1 MTDNRRISRQ
11 ERLHVLLA
19 ATVMVAVY
27 AWFWRVSAHRIAE
40 GPSFAGFAGV
50 FVTGC
55 GDFEHFY
62 EAARAMRDG
71 LDIYSSGAH
80 GYIYPPLVAF
90 LYMPLTHLG
99 VQSAAR
105 LMLALNMTLALWCTW
120 TATGEAARRLWP
132 APSRR
137 SLVLA
142 LALATL
148 LVAPRLR
155 TELQMWQTNILMMC
169 GLLLALKTLDS
180 RPWLAGL
187 ALGFAINIKY
197 LPLIFLLY
205 LLLRRRWAA
214 AAWTLMGTVVFAML
228 PAAQTGMAA
237 NGSHWLTATAGL
249 ARLFGLAVPTAQAA
263 HIDPISAGYSLSVTS
278 ALARTLGAEAGM
290 RMAWLGSAI
299 AAMLVALAVSAVYRR
314 MDLARVDWP
323 AAGEQRAQPF
333 LGLVQLDW
341 AALIVFALAFSPQ
354 TNPRHT
360 SLLLL
365 VYAPLA
371 VLVCA
376 PGAAAGR
383 RAAGLGAAILFG
395 AFVNPLL
402 LPALAPF
409 ATWWNRVGGPA
420 WGMLACIPFL
430 YAGGSGFCRHPGR
443 PDAISHDTR
452 TSARWS
458 STPSS

>member
-1 MTDNRRISRQ
+1 MTDDRSTARN
-11 ERLHVLLA
+11 ERLQGLLA

-27 AWFWRVSAHRIAE
+27 AWFWRVSAHRIDE
-40 GPSFAGFAGV
+40 GPSFAGFAGI

-62 EAARAMRDG
+62 DAARAMRDG
-71 LDIYSSGAH
+71 MDIYSSGAH

-105 LMLALNMTLALWCTW
+105 LMLAVNMLLALWCTW
-120 TATGEAARRLWP
+120 AATAEAARRLWP

-137 SLVLA
+137 AFALA
-142 LALATL
+142 LALAML
-148 LVAPRLR
+148 LAAPRLR

-169 GLLLALKTLDS
+169 GLMLALKTLDS

-197 LPLIFLLY
+197 LPLIFLPY

-214 AAWTLMGTVVFAML
+214 AAWTVLGITAFAML
-228 PAAQTGMAA
+228 PAAQTGLAA
-237 NGSHWLTATAGL
+237 NARHWLTATAGL
-249 ARLFGLAVPTAQAA
+249 AQLFGLAVPAAQAA

-278 ALARTLGAEAGM
+278 ALARTLGADAGM
-290 RMAWLGSAI
+290 RMAWLGSAA
-299 AAMLVALAVSAVYRR
+299 AAMVVALAIVAMYGR
-314 MDLARVDWP
+314 MGLARFDWP
-323 AAGEQRAQPF
+323 AASEQRAQPF
-333 LGLVQLDW
+333 LGLIQLDW
-341 AALIVFALAFSPQ
+341 AALIVIALAFSPQ

-365 VYAPLA
+365 AFAPLA
-371 VLVCA
+371 AAICA
-376 PGAAAGR
+376 PQASAGR
-383 RAAGLGAAILFG
+383 RAAALGAAVLFG

-402 LPALAPF
+402 LPGLESF
-409 ATWWNRVGGPA
+409 ASWWNRVGGPA

-430 YAGGSGFCRHPGR
+430 YAVGSGLGR
-443 PDAISHDTR
+443 NPARDIAVSHDPR
-452 TSARWS
+452 KPVRWS
-458 STPSS
+458 STPSN